1 MGSVLT
7 STGLA
12 TADTFLQV
20 ESMDRQGRTVM
31 WVLAFLII
39 FGTTK
44 SFALASGSCSW
55 DCTPIKECK
64 VIYRDLVAAKI
75 AREKQEN
82 WKVEKII
89 SLIRGYTCDQKAEQ
103 VCCPEFMGQFNN
115 TLTNTVNMVYAI
127 NSDTIVIRSSMEHS
141 SWSNTET
148 FFWREKSCFPSL
160 EYKVDLE
167 FNDLETEEENFEEEK
182 MVLPATLSVEDIRC
196 MSVWTG
202 DTEVGSAHLSWPRR
216 TPKAG

>member
-1 MGSVLT
+1 MVINHWRQRPSSNVKLDITTFIVDLQTHKMFTPSSVNKYFFPLK
-7 STGLA
+7 
-12 TADTFLQV
+12 QV
-20 ESMDRQGRTVM
+20 
-31 WVLAFLII
+31 FP
-39 FGTTK
+39 
-44 SFALASGSCSW
+44 ASGSCSW

-89 SLIRGYTCDQKAEQ
+89 RWELELSHHWESFYFLLSSLIRGYTCDQKAEQ

-160 EYKVDLE
+160 GL
-167 FNDLETEEENFEEEK
+167 FSFLHF
-182 MVLPATLSVEDIRC
+182 
-196 MSVWTG
+196 
-202 DTEVGSAHLSWPRR
+202 
-216 TPKAG
+216 

>member
-160 EYKVDLE
+160 GL
-167 FNDLETEEENFEEEK
+167 FSFLHF
-182 MVLPATLSVEDIRC
+182 
-196 MSVWTG
+196 
-202 DTEVGSAHLSWPRR
+202 
-216 TPKAG
+216 